1 MPSCSSRDLAILL
14 DQGAGPVAHRR
25 GHRHGARG
33 LSPRVP
39 HEHAFDRRPTCR
51 RPAAHPAA
59 GSGASPRP
67 AGPAWDPRALLGSAD
82 GSSPAAGHRARRRSP
97 PVATAPGPLFAKSVY
112 GAGLDWLALLY
123 WRFLLAG
130 LLVWAWAILVPAN
143 RAGLRALPRRR
154 VVALL
159 GLGAFFVG
167 NAGTYY
173 ASLQYISASLAS
185 LIVYIYPAL
194 VAVLS
199 IRFGHGLHGRR
210 PWAALGI
217 VSVGVALTL
226 GGIETHA
233 EPIGLVLAVASP
245 CIYAVYIVLAARL
258 AGERR
263 GETANDRT
271 GGDGAETRPA
281 VAAVADAQRDVRGGG
296 AAGGRDRRA
305 DRPVAGARQRLVRP
319 GRDRGL
325 LDGGRDVRLL
335 RRGGADRRGAG
346 GARLHGGAALDDHAR
361 DAHVRGAPRPR
372 CSWSAGLSSSGRDRG
387 PDNARERRPEAV
399 VEEA

>member
-1 MPSCSSRDLAILL
+1 M
-14 DQGAGPVAHRR
+14 
-25 GHRHGARG
+25 
-33 LSPRVP
+33 
-39 HEHAFDRRPTCR
+39 DRR
-51 RPAAHPAA
+51 
-59 GSGASPRP
+59 
-67 AGPAWDPRALLGSAD
+67 RALGIALAAVSACGYGS
-82 GSSPAAGHRARRRSP
+82 
-97 PVATAPGPLFAKSVY
+97 GPLFAKSVY

-154 VVALL
+154 LVALL
-159 GLGAFFVG
+159 GLGGFFVA
-167 NAGTYY
+167 NASTYY
-173 ASLQYISASLAS
+173 AALQYISASLAS

-210 PWAALGI
+210 PWVALGI

-226 GGIETHA
+226 GGIETHV
-233 EPIGLVLAVASP
+233 ETVGLVLAVSSP
-245 CIYAVYIVLAARL
+245 CIYSVYIVLAARL

-281 VAAVADAQRDVRGGG
+281 VAAAWMISATFVVVAVLAAATGEPIVPWRVPGG
-296 AAGGRDRRA
+296 AWYGLAGIAVFSTAVAISAFYAGTARIGA
-305 DRPVAGARQRLVRP
+305 AQAALVSTVEPVWTISLAALLFGERLSTVQLV
-319 GRDRGL
+319 GGL
-325 LDGGRDVRLL
+325 LVIVGVIVAQTTP
-335 RRGGADRRGAG
+335 GAT
-346 GARLHGGAALDDHAR
+346 
-361 DAHVRGAPRPR
+361 P
-372 CSWSAGLSSSGRDRG
+372 S
-387 PDNARERRPEAV
+387 AV